1 MHIVVKNIKSKSY
14 PRGRNY
20 FYVAKSIRGKDGKVR
35 QKLIEYLGTGEDLI
49 KRLGIKTD

>member
-20 FYVAKSIRGKDGKVR
+20 FYVAESVRGKDGKVK
-35 QKLIEYLGTGEDLI
+35 QKLKQYLGTGEDLI
-49 KRLGIKTD
+49 KKLGIKES